1 MNMKKRMV
9 QGYRKFNPVFS
20 GTLNPACVGKLLKLS
35 SANGSKKEIFMPTML
50 AIIVASISSF
60 LAHKFLKEYSPIF
73 SAIFSALL
81 WGVVY
86 YIMKKML
93 RDLRP

>member
-1 MNMKKRMV
+1 
-9 QGYRKFNPVFS
+9 
-20 GTLNPACVGKLLKLS
+20 
-35 SANGSKKEIFMPTML
+35 MPTML

-60 LAHKFLKEYSPIF
+60 LAHKFLKEYSFVF
-73 SAIFSALL
+73 SAVFSVLV

-86 YIMKKML
+86 YFMKKML